1 MLAEVVEDRGDEDEE
16 EDEATVSVDAMG
28 FNVFGAGMRRRH
40 PARKSLALVRSAVV
54 LGGSWYLIG
63 NSSNFDI
70 DN

>member
-1 MLAEVVEDRGDEDEE
+1 VFVLVVDRGDEDEE
-16 EDEATVSVDAMG
+16 EEETVSIDEVG
-28 FNVFGAGMRRRH
+28 FNVLGAGMRRRH
-40 PARKSLALVRSAVV
+40 PARNSLALVRSAVV